1 MLTVCALEG
10 ETGPAAHQAGR
21 SRLTASQPSFYRR
34 GVTTD
39 TPDEPPPT
47 SASDALPEYVRALL
61 DPALYSH
68 APDSVELVQ
77 THLSYVF
84 LAGDRVFKTKKPVNF
99 GFIDQVE
106 LEERRLNCER
116 EVILNR
122 RLAQHVYLG
131 VLKVLRLPDG
141 SYTLSDGESPA
152 GSPEDATVVE
162 YAVEMTRLPDDR
174 ILASLLERDEVPR
187 TLMRRLAARLL
198 EFHEQADVVPNDPA
212 FAGAEAERNW
222 WAREYSEAEGFIGST
237 WESTDAA
244 AMRSYVASVLER
256 ESALFDQ
263 RLAEGRVIDGH
274 GDLHAMHVYLIDD
287 EIVIV
292 DCLEFTEW
300 FQFRLEDAGYDL
312 AFLAMDLEARGHR
325 DLGEEVAGRYI
336 AAAGDETMS
345 VLQPLHRAF
354 RAFVRGK
361 VESIGAHAPEVPPE
375 QQAALA
381 QSASRYFAL
390 VSKFV
395 ERVVDPMLIVLAG
408 VSGTGKSTVGATL
421 AARVGAAY
429 VSSDVVRKS
438 LAGVPVRDHIPAERT
453 AEVYGAE
460 MSARTYAEMRDRAA
474 VHLAAGRPVVLDA
487 THSRAVDRAAALQ
500 IARDAAVPALI
511 AELRIANDDALVRI
525 AERASDPLAT
535 SDATAEVYAAQTES
549 FEPIATSEGVHLALD
564 ASQDLDDLV
573 DEIADSL
580 SAAG

>member
-1 MLTVCALEG
+1 M
-10 ETGPAAHQAGR
+10 
-21 SRLTASQPSFYRR
+21 
-34 GVTTD
+34 TTD
-39 TPDEPPPT
+39 TPDEPPPA
-47 SASDALPEYVRALL
+47 SAPDTLPAYVRALL

-68 APDSVELVQ
+68 APGSVELVQ

-116 EVILNR
+116 EVTLNR
-122 RLAQHVYLG
+122 RLSTGVYLG
-131 VLKVLRLPDG
+131 VLKVLRLSDG
-141 SYTLSDGESPA
+141 SYTLTEGEPASDAEI
-152 GSPEDATVVE
+152 VE

-174 ILASLLERDEVPR
+174 ILASLLERDEVPP

-198 EFHEQADVVPNDPA
+198 EFHEHAAVVPNDPS
-212 FAGAEAERNW
+212 FAGAEAERDW
-222 WAREYSEAEGFIGST
+222 WAREQGEAESFIGST
-237 WESTDAA
+237 WDPNDAVA
-244 AMRSYVASVLER
+244 LKNYVASVLER
-256 ESALFDQ
+256 ESGLFDE
-263 RLAEGRVIDGH
+263 RLADGRVIDGH
-274 GDLHAMHVYLIDD
+274 GDLHAMHIYLIDD
-287 EIVIV
+287 EIEIV

-300 FQFRLEDAGYDL
+300 FQFRLEDAGYDI
-312 AFLAMDLEARGHR
+312 AFTAMDLEARGHR
-325 DLGEEVAGRYI
+325 PLGDEVAGRYI

-361 VESIGAHAPEVPPE
+361 VESMGAHAPEVPAE

-390 VSKFV
+390 ASKFA
-395 ERVVDPMLIVLAG
+395 ERAVDPMLIVLAG

-421 AARVGAAY
+421 AARIGAAY
-429 VSSDVVRKS
+429 VSSDVVRKF
-438 LAGVPVRDHIPAERT
+438 LAGIPAREHVPAERT
-453 AEVYGAE
+453 AEVYSTE
-460 MSARTYAEMRDRAA
+460 MSARTYEELRTRTAA
-474 VHLAAGRPVVLDA
+474 HLAAGRPVVLDA
-487 THSRAVDRAAALQ
+487 THSRAADRTAALQ
-500 IARDAAVPALI
+500 LARDAQVPALI
-511 AELRIANDDALVRI
+511 AELRITDDEALARI
-525 AERASDPLAT
+525 ADRASDPLAT
-535 SDATAEVYAAQTES
+535 SDATAEVYARQTET

>member
-1 MLTVCALEG
+1 MTIDA
-10 ETGPAAHQAGR
+10 R
-21 SRLTASQPSFYRR
+21 
-34 GVTTD
+34 
-39 TPDEPPPT
+39 DEPTPI
-47 SASDALPEYVRALL
+47 SAFDALPGYVRALL
-61 DPALYSH
+61 NPALYAH

-99 GFIDQVE
+99 GFINQVK

-116 EVILNR
+116 EIVLNN
-122 RLAQHVYLG
+122 RLSSGVYLG
-131 VLKVLRLPDG
+131 VLKLLRLSDG
-141 SYTLSDGESPA
+141 SYTLT
-152 GSPEDATVVE
+152 EDEPPVGAEIVE
-162 YAVEMTRLPDDR
+162 YAVEMIRLPDDR
-174 ILASLLERDEVPR
+174 ILANLFERDEVPP

-212 FAGAEAERNW
+212 FAGAEAQRSW
-222 WAREYSEAEGFIGST
+222 WVREYGEAEGFIGST
-237 WESTDAA
+237 WEPTAA
-244 AMRSYVASVLER
+244 ATMRSYVASLIER
-256 ESALFDQ
+256 EAPLFDQ
-263 RLAEGRVIDGH
+263 RLADGRVIDGH

-300 FQFRLEDAGYDL
+300 FQFRLEDAGYDI

-325 DLGEEVAGRYI
+325 ALGEDVAGRYI

-361 VESIGAHAPEVPPE
+361 VESIGAQSPEIPPE

-381 QSASRYFAL
+381 RSASRYFAL
-390 VSKFV
+390 ASKFV
-395 ERVVDPMLIVLAG
+395 ERVADPLLIVIAG

-421 AARVGAAY
+421 AARIGAAY

-438 LAGVPVRDHIPAERT
+438 LAGIPAREHVPAERT
-453 AEVYGAE
+453 AEVYGNQ
-460 MSARTYAEMRDRAA
+460 MSSRTYAELRERAA
-474 VHLAAGRPVVLDA
+474 AHLAAGRPVVLDA
-487 THSRAVDRAAALQ
+487 THSKATERAAALQ
-500 IARDAAVPALI
+500 LARDAGLPALI
-511 AELRIANDDALVRI
+511 AELRITDYDALARI

-535 SDATAEVYAAQTES
+535 SDATAEIYAVQTES
-549 FEPIATSEGVHLALD
+549 FEPISASEGVHLSLD

>member
-1 MLTVCALEG
+1 M
-10 ETGPAAHQAGR
+10 
-21 SRLTASQPSFYRR
+21 
-34 GVTTD
+34 
-39 TPDEPPPT
+39 
-47 SASDALPEYVRALL
+47 PEYVRALL
-61 DPALYSH
+61 NPALYSH

-116 EVILNR
+116 EVVLNS
-122 RLAQHVYLG
+122 RLSSGVYLG
-131 VLKVLRLPDG
+131 VLKLLRLSDD
-141 SYTLSDGESPA
+141 SYTLTEDEPPA
-152 GSPEDATVVE
+152 GAEIVE

-174 ILASLLERDEVPR
+174 ILANLLERDEVPP

-212 FAGAEAERNW
+212 FAGAEAQRNW

-237 WESTDAA
+237 WEPTDAA
-244 AMRSYVASVLER
+244 TMRSYVVPLIER
-256 ESALFDQ
+256 EAALFDQ
-263 RLAEGRVIDGH
+263 RLADGRVIDGH

-300 FQFRLEDAGYDL
+300 FQFRLEDAGYDI

-325 DLGEEVAGRYI
+325 ALGEEVAGRYI

-345 VLQPLHRAF
+345 VLQPLHRSF

-381 QSASRYFAL
+381 RSASRYFAL
-390 VSKFV
+390 ASKFV
-395 ERVVDPMLIVLAG
+395 ERAADPLLIVVAG

-421 AARVGAAY
+421 AARIGAAY

-438 LAGVPVRDHIPAERT
+438 LAGIPAREHVPAERT
-453 AEVYGAE
+453 AEVYGAQ
-460 MSARTYAEMRDRAA
+460 MSARTYAELRERAA
-474 VHLAAGRPVVLDA
+474 SHLAAGRPVVLDA
-487 THSRAVDRAAALQ
+487 THSKVTERAAALQ
-500 IARDAAVPALI
+500 LARDAGLPALI
-511 AELRIANDDALVRI
+511 AELRITDDDALARI

-549 FEPIATSEGVHLALD
+549 FEPISASEGVHLALD

>member
-1 MLTVCALEG
+1 M
-10 ETGPAAHQAGR
+10 
-21 SRLTASQPSFYRR
+21 
-34 GVTTD
+34 TTD
-39 TPDEPPPT
+39 TPDEPPPI

-61 DPALYSH
+61 NPALYPH

-116 EVILNR
+116 EVVLNS
-122 RLAQHVYLG
+122 RLSSGVYLG
-131 VLKVLRLPDG
+131 VLKLLRLSDG
-141 SYTLSDGESPA
+141 SYTLTEDEPPA
-152 GSPEDATVVE
+152 GAEIVE

-174 ILASLLERDEVPR
+174 ILANLLERDEVPP

-237 WESTDAA
+237 WEPTDAA
-244 AMRSYVASVLER
+244 TMRSYVAPLIER
-256 ESALFDQ
+256 EAALFDQ
-263 RLAEGRVIDGH
+263 RLADGRVIDGH

-300 FQFRLEDAGYDL
+300 FQFRLEDAGYDI

-325 DLGEEVAGRYI
+325 ALGEEVAGRYI

-381 QSASRYFAL
+381 RSASRYFAL
-390 VSKFV
+390 ASKFV
-395 ERVVDPMLIVLAG
+395 ERVADPLLIVVAG

-421 AARVGAAY
+421 AARIGAAY

-438 LAGVPVRDHIPAERT
+438 LAGIPAREHVPAERT
-453 AEVYGAE
+453 AEVYGAQ
-460 MSARTYAEMRDRAA
+460 MSTCTYAELRARAA
-474 VHLAAGRPVVLDA
+474 AHLAAGRPVVLDA
-487 THSRAVDRAAALQ
+487 THSKVTERAAALQ
-500 IARDAAVPALI
+500 LARDAGLPALI
-511 AELRIANDDALVRI
+511 AELRITDDDALARI
-525 AERASDPLAT
+525 AERAFDPLAT

-549 FEPIATSEGVHLALD
+549 FEPISVSEGVHLALD